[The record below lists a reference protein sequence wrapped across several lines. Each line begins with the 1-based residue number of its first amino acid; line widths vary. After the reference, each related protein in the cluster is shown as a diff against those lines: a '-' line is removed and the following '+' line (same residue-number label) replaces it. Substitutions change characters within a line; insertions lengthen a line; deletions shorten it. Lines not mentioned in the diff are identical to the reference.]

1 MILVRY
7 KCKETN
13 KYFVSFQPVFAK
25 TIALFNSDK
34 KMTIILSSQ
43 NLLTFCCDYF
53 VLRIENEFVGV
64 NDNVLLVVQTNKR
77 MKQILNAIEF

>member
-7 KCKETN
+7 KGKETN

-25 TIALFNSDK
+25 KIALFNSDK

-43 NLLTFCCDYF
+43 NLVTFCCDYF

-64 NDNVLLVVQTNKR
+64 NDNVYLSYKR
-77 MKQILNAIEF
+77 IKG